1 MYERQVFIMF
11 KAFKISGVIWVMTA
25 IVLTI
30 AAAVLLFKTNT
41 AEPIRTNADSP
52 NLTVVIDPGHGGQD
66 GGASCGDV
74 LEKDLNLS
82 VSLKLRDIIT
92 SNGGAAVM
100 TRDGD
105 APDVPGTNGK
115 FVKRDDLRYRLDVL
129 DKADAD
135 LFISI
140 HMNKF
145 SEPKY
150 SGAQVFYSQNG
161 EESKVLGELIQKSL
175 RENLDTENSR
185 EAKRNESG
193 IYILKNAKV
202 PAALVECGF
211 LSNPAELEKLKT
223 EEYQQSLAEAIY
235 KGIEEFMEQN
245 QGQQNE

>member
-1 MYERQVFIMF
+1 
-11 KAFKISGVIWVMTA
+11 
-25 IVLTI
+25 
-30 AAAVLLFKTNT
+30 
-41 AEPIRTNADSP
+41 
-52 NLTVVIDPGHGGQD
+52 
-66 GGASCGDV
+66 
-74 LEKDLNLS
+74 
-82 VSLKLRDIIT
+82 
-92 SNGGAAVM
+92 M
-100 TRDGD
+100 TREGD
-105 APDVPGTNGK
+105 APDVPGANGK

-129 DKADAD
+129 DKANAD

-150 SGAQVFYSQNG
+150 SGAQVFYSENG

-175 RENLDTENSR
+175 RENLDPENSR

-235 KGIEEFMEQN
+235 KGIEEFMRQDQDEQSD
-245 QGQQNE
+245 

>member
-11 KAFKISGVIWVMTA
+11 KTFKISGVIWVMTA
-25 IVLTI
+25 ALLT
-30 AAAVLLFKTNT
+30 AAAVVLLFKTNA

-52 NLTVVIDPGHGGQD
+52 AMTVVIDPGHGGQD
-66 GGASCGDV
+66 GGASCGGV
-74 LEKDLNLS
+74 LEKELNLN
-82 VSLKLRDIIT
+82 VSLKLRDIIA

-100 TRDGD
+100 TREGD
-105 APDVPGTNGK
+105 APDVPGANGK

-161 EESKVLGELIQKSL
+161 EESKVLGEIIQKSL
-175 RENLDTENSR
+175 RENIDPENSR

-211 LSNPAELEKLKT
+211 LSNPTELEKLKT

-235 KGIEEFMEQN
+235 KGIEEFIKQN
-245 QGQQNE
+245 REQQNE